1 MDTNEIRQRAEAA
14 TPSPWEVGIVDPE
27 IDPVEWFRQHL
38 SFSESTDVWCV
49 WCPQHPRADGE
60 HSVLSAITGN
70 GPDSEANAYLIA
82 NARRYVITL
91 LDRITELEAERHY
104 LQWFHMAADFGPADY
119 DVIVA
124 MQEQYEKVSGKP
136 VPEDWRYKDEE

>member
-1 MDTNEIRQRAEAA
+1 MDTNEVRQRAEAA

-70 GPDSEANAYLIA
+70 GPDSEANAYFIA

-91 LDRITELEAERHY
+91 LDRIAELEGRCER
-104 LQWFHMAADFGPADY
+104 LADFDAKALKWNAELRSKVDELSAEN
-119 DVIVA
+119 DELR
-124 MQEQYEKVSGKP
+124 MQLAG
-136 VPEDWRYKDEE
+136 YK